1 MQPHYFDL
9 GAHSHTIT
17 TTSPEAQLWFDRGLI
32 WCYGFNHE
40 EAVRCFQKAVAADD
54 GCAMGW
60 WGIAHASGA
69 NYNRTYEAFEPD
81 DLRIAFATAHYA
93 TGKALARLA
102 GTSPVEQALILASQ
116 ARFPRPVVE
125 DEPGFWR
132 WIEDYVVA
140 LRPVHAAFPNDHD
153 VCALFAEALINRTPW
168 TLWDLRT
175 GQPTEGAH
183 TLEAVQVA
191 ENAMAQADRD
201 GLPQNPGVLHVYV
214 HTMEMSPYPE
224 RALRAADGLRDYAPD
239 SGHLQHMPSHIDIL
253 CGDYQAGM
261 MANHKA
267 IIADRAYVLREGMM
281 NLYTTYRVHD
291 LHFKTYAAMFLGQF
305 QPALQ
310 AAQEIILNLP
320 ESYLRMSGGAMA
332 DWAEAF
338 VPMQF
343 HVLVRFGRW
352 EQILSLPFPADKNL
366 YAFTTALQHYARGV
380 AHAVLGELAAAR
392 IEQLLFIQAAARV
405 PDSRTLFTNSC
416 ADLLAIARE
425 MLSGEVEYR
434 AASFEAAFAHLHE
447 SVRLDESLPY
457 DEPWGWMQPPRH
469 ALGALL
475 LEQNRIAE
483 AAAVYRADLGFDPT
497 TPRPSRHPDNVWSL
511 HGYVE
516 CLNKLGRPD
525 EVALFQP
532 RLDLALAR
540 ADAGIGA
547 SCFCR
552 GRSVCAC
559 D

>member
-1 MQPHYFDL
+1 MQPDYFDL

-40 EAVRCFQKAVAADD
+40 EAVRCFQKVVAADD

-81 DLRIAFATAHYA
+81 DLRIAFATAHHA
-93 TGKALARLA
+93 TGQALARSA
-102 GTSPVEQALILASQ
+102 GASPVEQALILTSR

-125 DEPGFWR
+125 DEPEFWR

-140 LRPVHAAFPNDHD
+140 LRPVHAAFTNDHD

-183 TLEAVQVA
+183 TLEAIQVA

-201 GLPQNPGVLHVYV
+201 GRPQNPGVLHVYV
-214 HTMEMSPYPE
+214 HTMEMSPFPE
-224 RALRAADGLRDYAPD
+224 RALRAADGLRDCAPD

-352 EQILSLPFPADKNL
+352 EQILSLPFPGDKNL

-380 AHAVLGELAAAR
+380 AHAVRGELAAAR
-392 IEQLLFIQAAARV
+392 LEQLLFIQAAARV

-416 ADLLAIARE
+416 ADILAIARE

-434 AASFEAAFAHLHE
+434 AANFDAAFSHLHE

-483 AAAVYRADLGFDPT
+483 AVVVYRADLGFDPT

-552 GRSVCAC
+552 GLSVCAC